1 MKKCS
6 FCGRQEK
13 DVDFLIPSPD
23 KSASICNYC
32 IDLCQQVLEEYDLDY
47 NEGSEENSF
56 NLSSLSTPKQI
67 KEKLDEYVIGQD
79 KAKIALAVAVYNHYK
94 RLIYNQSKGKDATD
108 DVDIQKSNILI
119 IGVEVKKSLYK

>member
-23 KSASICNYC
+23 KSASICNFC

-47 NEGSEENSF
+47 KENSEENSF

-67 KEKLDEYVIGQD
+67 KEKLDEYENEL
-79 KAKIALAVAVYNHYK
+79 KIYVPKESLEAYQNHFYW
-94 RLIYNQSKGKDATD
+94 
-108 DVDIQKSNILI
+108 
-119 IGVEVKKSLYK
+119 KKYSFV